1 MNGNKENLICVI
13 LKAYDH
19 GILDSTVQSIVKIA
33 SDEKVKVIGPVPMP
47 TYKKIWTVI
56 RGPHIDKES
65 REQFERREHKRLFYV
80 KNSTL
85 SFINAIGRLDLPS
98 GVHVEIK
105 LERERAIK
113 GEVNDGGRS

>member
-1 MNGNKENLICVI
+1 MNESKENLICVI

-19 GILDSTVQSIVKIA
+19 GLLDSAVKDIAKIA
-33 SDEKVKVIGPVPMP
+33 SDEKVKVVGPIPMP
-47 TYKKIWTVI
+47 THKKIWTVL

-85 SFINAIGRLDLPS
+85 SFISAIGRLDIPS
-98 GVHVEIK
+98 GIHVEIK
-105 LERERAIK
+105 LERKPKANLSVE
-113 GEVNDGGRS
+113 NRSAK

>member
-1 MNGNKENLICVI
+1 MNENKENLICVI

-19 GILDSTVQSIVKIA
+19 GVLDSTVKYIAKIA
-33 SDEKVKVIGPVPMP
+33 NDEKVKVIGPVPMP
-47 TYKKIWTVI
+47 THKKIWTVL

-80 KNSTL
+80 KNSTM
-85 SFINAIGRLDLPS
+85 SFISAIGRLDLPS

-105 LERERAIK
+105 LERDRKSRSE
-113 GEVNDGGRS
+113 EGRKI